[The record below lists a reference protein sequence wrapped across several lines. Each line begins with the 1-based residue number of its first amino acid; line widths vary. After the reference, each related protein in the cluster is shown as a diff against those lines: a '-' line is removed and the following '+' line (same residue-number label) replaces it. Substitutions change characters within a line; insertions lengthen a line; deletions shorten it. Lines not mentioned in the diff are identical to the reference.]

1 MWRSRARALLLIRSS
16 IPRTPTPQP
25 PPHPTRTLSR
35 APPPRLLSRFLA
47 SAPDPIPDATSS
59 SADPF
64 SDATNSFADP
74 FPEASSS
81 PTTAAT
87 DDATEAGEDSLSS
100 MWEEVG
106 DADDIFATT
115 GGAEAIADEV
125 EVARIRAVV
134 EATSEDKIASTLAD
148 MIVDF
153 NEPLLAAVLLAA
165 EKCSCKKLISLFN
178 YAVKNNPA
186 AKSLSNLEILVGK
199 VADSDEIDKMDAY
212 LLWDSI
218 KEIGSVSGSVSTPLL
233 NEMIA
238 IFWKLEK
245 SKAALE
251 VFAKF
256 DEFGCTP
263 DSNSYY
269 LAIAAARKKSMFRS
283 ACEVC
288 EKMIGS
294 GCFPNGEKVSRILT
308 FLCEGKK
315 VKAAHSLYLA
325 AKEKKIQIPKSAL
338 DFLVSA
344 SARNDVT
351 VGTALELLE
360 EYQGESLKHA
370 GKSFAT
376 VVHALCRTNKLE
388 DANNLLMRMVQ
399 LEDYQGESLKNAG
412 NTFAT
417 VIHGLCRKKKLEDA
431 KTLLLKMV
439 DLGLAPGKAV
449 FNSVITALSKQ
460 GEMEDAKGLMRLMES
475 EGVSPDIYTY
485 SVLMSGYTKGGM
497 IDEAHALLREAKKI
511 HPKLSRISYHILIRG
526 YCKMEEFEKAIE
538 CLKEMRR
545 DGLHPNLDEYEKL
558 IQSLCLKAMDW
569 RRAEKLL
576 EEMEDNGLFLKGI
589 SRSLIAAVKEL
600 EEEEMQSKAS
610 QQA

>member
-1 MWRSRARALLLIRSS
+1 MWRSRARALLLLRSS
-16 IPRTPTPQP
+16 IPRSPPPQP
-25 PPHPTRTLSR
+25 PPHPARTLTR
-35 APPPRLLSRFLA
+35 APPPRLLSRFLSS
-47 SAPDPIPDATSS
+47 SADPIPDATSS
-59 SADPF
+59 
-64 SDATNSFADP
+64 ADP
-74 FPEASSS
+74 FPEAASS
-81 PTTAAT
+81 PTAASP
-87 DDATEAGEDSLSS
+87 DDVTEAGEDSLSS
-100 MWEEVG
+100 MWEEAG
-106 DADDIFATT
+106 DADDIFASP
-115 GGAEAIADEV
+115 GGADAAVADDE
-125 EVARIRAVV
+125 EVARIRAAV
-134 EATSEDKIASTLAD
+134 EDTPEDKIASTLAD
-148 MIVDF
+148 MVVDF
-153 NEPLLAAVLLAA
+153 NEPLLAAVLVAA
-165 EKCSCKKLISLFN
+165 EQCSCKKLISLFN

-186 AKSLSNLEILVGK
+186 AKSLSNLEILVSK
-199 VADSDEIDKMDAY
+199 VADSDEINKMDGY
-212 LLWDSI
+212 LLWDAV
-218 KEIGSVSGSVSTPLL
+218 KEIGSVPGSVSTPLL

-269 LAIAAARKKSMFRS
+269 LVIEAARKKSMFRS
-283 ACEVC
+283 VCEIC

-294 GCFPNGEKVSRILT
+294 GCFPSSEKVGRILT

-344 SARNDVT
+344 SARNDET

-388 DANNLLMRMVQ
+388 DADNLLTRMLQ
-399 LEDYQGESLKNAG
+399 LEEYQGESLKNADK
-412 NTFAT
+412 TFAT
-417 VIHGLCRKKKLEDA
+417 VIYGLCRKNKLEDA
-431 KTLLLKMV
+431 KRLLMRMV
-439 DLGLAPGKAV
+439 DLGPAPGKAV
-449 FNSVITALSKQ
+449 FNFVITALSKQ
-460 GEMEDAKGLMRLMES
+460 GEMEDAKSLMRVMES
-475 EGVSPDIYTY
+475 QGVSPDIYTY

-511 HPKLSRISYHILIRG
+511 HPKLNRVTYHIIIRG

-538 CLKEMRR
+538 CLKEMRK
-545 DGLHPNLDEYEKL
+545 DGLLPNVDEYEKL
-558 IQSLCLKAMDW
+558 IQSLCLKALDW
-569 RRAEKLL
+569 RSAEKLL
-576 EEMEDNGLFLKGI
+576 EEMEDSGLHLKGI
-589 SRSLIAAVKEL
+589 SRSLVTAVKEL

-610 QQA
+610 LEA

>member
-1 MWRSRARALLLIRSS
+1 MWRSRARALLLLRSS
-16 IPRTPTPQP
+16 IPRSPPQQP
-25 PPHPTRTLSR
+25 PPHPARSLTRG
-35 APPPRLLSRFLA
+35 PPPRLLSRFL
-47 SAPDPIPDATSS
+47 SSSPDPIPDANSS
-59 SADPF
+59 S
-64 SDATNSFADP
+64 ADP
-74 FPEASSS
+74 FPEASS
-81 PTTAAT
+81 PTAAT
-87 DDATEAGEDSLSS
+87 PDDGTEAGEDSLSS
-100 MWEEVG
+100 MWEEAG
-106 DADDIFATT
+106 DADDIFASP
-115 GGAEAIADEV
+115 GGADAVADEE
-125 EVARIRAVV
+125 EVARVRDVV
-134 EATSEDKIASTLAD
+134 ESTPEDKIASTLAD
-148 MIVDF
+148 MVVDF

-165 EKCSCKKLISLFN
+165 DQCSCKKLISLFN
-178 YAVKNNPA
+178 YAAKNNPA
-186 AKSLSNLEILVGK
+186 TKSLSNLEILVGK

-212 LLWDSI
+212 LLWDSV
-218 KEIGSVSGSVSTPLL
+218 KEIGSVPGSVSTPLL

-269 LAIAAARKKSMFRS
+269 LAIEAARKKSMFRS

-294 GCFPNGEKVSRILT
+294 GCFPNCEKVGRILT
-308 FLCEGKK
+308 FLCDGKK
-315 VKAAHSLYLA
+315 VKVAHSLYLA

-344 SARNDVT
+344 LARNDET

-388 DANNLLMRMVQ
+388 DANNLLTRMVQ
-399 LEDYQGESLKNAG
+399 LEEYQGESLKDAG
-412 NTFAT
+412 KTFAT

-431 KTLLLKMV
+431 KKLLLRMV
-439 DLGLAPGKAV
+439 DLGPAPGKAV
-449 FNSVITALSKQ
+449 FNFVITALSKQ
-460 GEMEDAKGLMRLMES
+460 GEMEDAKGLLRLMEN

-485 SVLMSGYTKGGM
+485 SVLMSGYAKGGM

-511 HPKLSRISYHILIRG
+511 HLKLNRVSYHILIRG

-538 CLKEMRR
+538 CLKEMRK
-545 DGLHPNLDEYEKL
+545 DGLLPNVDEYDKL
-558 IQSLCLKAMDW
+558 IQSLCLKALDW

-576 EEMEDNGLFLKGI
+576 EEMEDSGLCLKGI

-600 EEEEMQSKAS
+600 EGEEMQSKSSLEA
-610 QQA
+610 